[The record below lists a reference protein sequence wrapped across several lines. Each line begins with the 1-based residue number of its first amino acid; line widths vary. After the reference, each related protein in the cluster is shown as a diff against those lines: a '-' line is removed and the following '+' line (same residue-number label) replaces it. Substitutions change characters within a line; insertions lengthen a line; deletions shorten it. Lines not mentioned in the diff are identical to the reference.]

1 MKMSAA
7 HIRSLFRRQNSA
19 QEQVFRLSRNVARPC
34 FPAAPSLRPV
44 GAIEPQ
50 PSPARLAVLDQHY
63 QTAMKRELAK
73 INV

>member
-19 QEQVFRLSRNVARPC
+19 QERVFRLSRNVRPC
-34 FPAAPSLRPV
+34 SPAARSLRPV
-44 GAIEPQ
+44 GAIGPQ